1 MNKNCPVHSRF
12 LQHASSASH
21 FEGSFCQCSAS
32 SQVSRFF
39 LASCISLD
47 DSFRLNS
54 DSLFSSWPALRTLST
69 PSNSLTYLH
78 HPPLST
84 GRIPAHHPLLPPWIA
99 PGNAPFVRNRSI
111 VDRSKKGT
119 DLRTS
124 RISCTARCRIAHGGE
139 TVPTYS
145 RGIGS
150 KRIIAVT
157 TNSTATLRS
166 RAKSRHMIHG

>member
-1 MNKNCPVHSRF
+1 MLYNLLEFLEQLAQRRSDILFRLTTALSCQCSNMNNNCPVHNRF

-54 DSLFSSWPALRTLST
+54 DSLFSSWLALRTLST

-78 HPPLST
+78 HPPLLT
-84 GRIPAHHPLLPPWIA
+84 GRTPAHHPLLPPWIA

-119 DLRTS
+119 D
-124 RISCTARCRIAHGGE
+124 
-139 TVPTYS
+139 
-145 RGIGS
+145 
-150 KRIIAVT
+150 
-157 TNSTATLRS
+157 
-166 RAKSRHMIHG
+166 